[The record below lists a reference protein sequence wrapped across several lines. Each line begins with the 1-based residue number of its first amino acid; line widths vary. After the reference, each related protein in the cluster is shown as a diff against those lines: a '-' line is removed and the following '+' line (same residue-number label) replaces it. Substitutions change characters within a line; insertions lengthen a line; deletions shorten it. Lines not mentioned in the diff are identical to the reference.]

1 MSLSFNGKGIE
12 SLHFNGKWAS
22 QIFFGAKLI
31 WQKNVA
37 LLIMGNERYVC
48 IEYIPTKNLISS
60 SQNPINISVFM
71 NTNKYDNTTPPMWIL
86 DSTGVTCGYS
96 NTGTVG
102 AQETIDGCTGYKRTN
117 TFRDNQLFLI
127 GGKTYYIIYKIW
139 EYDTDNNYFAY
150 YEDLDGH
157 YKTWNINGGHTTVH
171 DLTNK
176 TDIGDISSFVDVI
189 EASNNDLFIWNGIT
203 KSGLT
208 SGYEYYR
215 NNDSLNN
222 YVPELNYGNADKY
235 EVLNH
240 ILMMDKGS
248 GQYGSAG
255 NKFVITESYTDGPIG
270 VISRTSNYT
279 NHVWIPPSSSFFNR
293 NADAY
298 KYIFDP
304 NVHLSD
310 NDSQGKALVWGNN
323 YIYTYGA
330 CYSRGSQYLGYTCY
344 ESRTGSYIDSPG
356 DLANVQNNELFYL
369 EQNVAS
375 AFNTSSGL
383 KLRGSTTFDTVC
395 TIADGNDF
403 YAAFRTVAA
412 ATDAATNSG
421 KALATVIQ
429 NSNYQ
434 WYNAIYEKKSGW
446 QNMIGSSAITTEP
459 SNPSTG
465 DVYWKGQTTDT
476 TIWIN
481 QYGQSLTEECLVK
494 WGGSSWIKVETHQE
508 QDYFTTTAASSLFSD
523 ANANGILTEFQPSQL
538 YQEENISTLVT
549 RVEGDTNLVD
559 ATLLTGKRHYLEVTE
574 VNGV

>member
-31 WQKNVA
+31 WQKA
-37 LLIMGNERYVC
+37 LLIMGDEKYVC
-48 IEYIPTKNLISS
+48 IEYKPSKNLISS
-60 SQNPINISVFM
+60 SQNPITISVFM
-71 NTNKYDNTTPPMWIL
+71 NTNKYEDTTPPMWIL
-86 DSTGVTCGYS
+86 DSAGVTCGYS
-96 NTGTVG
+96 DTGVVG

-127 GGKTYYIIYKIW
+127 REKTYYIIYKIY
-139 EYDTDNNYFAY
+139 EYDNDDNYFAY

-157 YKTWNINGGHTTVH
+157 YKIWNPNGGHTNIH

-176 TDIGDISSFVDVI
+176 TDIGDISSFVNVI
-189 EASNNDLFIWNGIT
+189 EASNNELFIWKGVD
-203 KSGLT
+203 KCGLT
-208 SGYEYYR
+208 NGYEYYR

-255 NKFVITESYTDGPIG
+255 DKFVITESYTDGPIG

-279 NHVWIPPSSSFFNR
+279 NHVWIPPSSSFFSR
-293 NADAY
+293 AADAY

-323 YIYTYGA
+323 YIYTYGT
-330 CYSRGSQYLGYTCY
+330 CYSRGSQYLGYSCY
-344 ESRTGSYIDSPG
+344 ESRTSSYIDSPSA
-356 DLANVQNNELFYL
+356 LANVRENELFYVDD
-369 EQNVAS
+369 NVKDALS
-375 AFNTSSGL
+375 TGKGL
-383 KLRGSTTFDTVC
+383 KIRGSTTFDTSC
-395 TIADGNDF
+395 TIADGNNF

-412 ATDAATNSG
+412 ATDSG
-421 KALATVIQ
+421 KALATVTQ

-434 WYNAIYEKKSGW
+434 WFNAVYEKKSGW
-446 QNMIGSSAITTEP
+446 QNKIGSSAITVEP

-465 DVYWKGQTTDT
+465 DVYWKGQTTEGWYIDQWGNKIT
-476 TIWIN
+476 D
-481 QYGQSLTEECLVK
+481 ECLVK
-494 WGGSSWIKVETHQE
+494 FGGTYWIKIETHQE
-508 QDYFTTTAASSLFSD
+508 QDYFTTTAASNLFSD
-523 ANANGILTEFQPSQL
+523 ANTNDILNYFQPSQL

-549 RVEGDTNLVD
+549 RVEGDTGLVN
-559 ATLLTGKRHYLEVTE
+559 AELKTGKRHYLEVIE

>member
-60 SQNPINISVFM
+60 SQNPITISVFM
-71 NTNKYDNTTPPMWIL
+71 NTNKYEDTTPPMWIL
-86 DSTGVTCGYS
+86 DSAGVTCGYS
-96 NTGTVG
+96 DTGVVG

-127 GGKTYYIIYKIW
+127 REKTYYIIYKIY

-150 YEDLDGH
+150 YEDVDGR
-157 YKTWNINGGHTTVH
+157 YKTWNINGNHTNVH

-176 TDIGDISSFVDVI
+176 TNIGDLTSFVDVI
-189 EASNNDLFIWNGIT
+189 EASNNDLFIWQGPS

-208 SGYEYYR
+208 NGYEYYR
-215 NNDSLNN
+215 NNDSLSN
-222 YVPELNYGNADKY
+222 YVPELNYGSTDKY
-235 EVLNH
+235 EVLNY

-248 GQYGSAG
+248 GQYGSTG
-255 NKFVITESYTDGPIG
+255 DKFVITESYTDGPIG

-279 NHVWIPPSSSFFNR
+279 SHVWIPPSSSFFSR
-293 NADAY
+293 AADAY

-304 NVHLSD
+304 AVHLSD

-323 YIYTYGA
+323 YVYDYGK
-330 CYSRGSQYLGYTCY
+330 CYARGSQYLGYTCY
-344 ESRTGSYIDSPG
+344 ESRTELYVNTPG
-356 DLANVQNNELFYL
+356 DIAKVKQDELFYI
-369 EQNVAS
+369 EQSVAS
-375 AFNTSSGL
+375 SVSSSEGL
-383 KLRGSTTFDTVC
+383 KIRGSQSVDAVAVANSSDSEPKQFA
-395 TIADGNDF
+395 TIAVQISNG
-403 YAAFRTVAA
+403 TVWYVGDALHWPLA
-412 ATDAATNSG
+412 SNKLYTKAGSWNATITSTTP
-421 KALATVIQ
+421 L
-429 NSNYQ
+429 
-434 WYNAIYEKKSGW
+434 
-446 QNMIGSSAITTEP
+446 TTEP
-459 SNPSTG
+459 SSPVTNDIYYKAGSVTWG
-465 DVYWKGQTTDT
+465 SISD
-476 TIWIN
+476 
-481 QYGQSLTEECLVK
+481 ECIVQ
-494 WGGSSWIKVETHQE
+494 WNGSSWSKVETHAYGN
-508 QDYFTTTAASSLFSD
+508 YFSYRDAQNIFSD
-523 ANANGILTEFQPSQL
+523 ATTNDILNEFQPSQL

-549 RVEGDTNLVD
+549 RVEGDTDFVN